1 LLSHPLSLPLTHT
14 FILSP
19 SIHPSVRMERADTF
33 YCMLFNDE
41 VHTYEQGIY
50 TLQKALSCT
59 QKEAVSFATTVDRDV
74 SHCAHYLGLSVTYT
88 HTHTHTHTHSSHLLR
103 HGGLC
108 ALQSTE
114 SPRALSGSC
123 SHIYTPT
130 HTHTHTQLPP
140 AQCWGFVRYPEGCV
154 CDLG

>member
-74 SHCAHYLGLSVTYT
+74 SHCAHYLGLSVTHTHTHRHAHTHTGMHTHTQT
-88 HTHTHTHTHSSHLLR
+88 HTHTHTGMHIHTHR
-103 HGGLC
+103 H
-108 ALQSTE
+108 A
-114 SPRALSGSC
+114 
-123 SHIYTPT
+123 H
-130 HTHTHTQLPP
+130 
-140 AQCWGFVRYPEGCV
+140 
-154 CDLG
+154 